1 MPLIPQS
8 LRTHRVQEDAVKSA
22 SASLLWGRALSSPA
36 PSPLPLP
43 PTSPPGRLVC
53 AVITGSIKEE

>member
-8 LRTHRVQEDAVKSA
+8 LRTHRAQEDAVKLA

-36 PSPLPLP
+36 PPPLPRNQPARQAGLCCDY
-43 PTSPPGRLVC
+43 RLY
-53 AVITGSIKEE
+53 